1 MLRPLARTTY
11 TLKVSIL
18 RSAAE
23 SVFFFFFIIILDDR
37 QSGVSPMEILCAKI
51 VAAQSGVSKVL
62 EDEYGENE
70 REGFASWR
78 AIQATTVLY

>member
-23 SVFFFFFIIILDDR
+23 SVFFFFFIILDDR
-37 QSGVSPMEILCAKI
+37 QSVVSPMEILCAKI